1 MSSFA
6 PDVGDAVRPDG
17 TLKDTS
23 KINWSYDADESI
35 PFPLDNAS
43 GPSSGHALATVVAS
57 VQRTTCVGHPSQR
70 VLNALEAEAAES
82 ASRAPA
88 QNACKRKAI
97 SPLPDCCAHKNV
109 VNVISD
115 NDSDNNNDSDNDSD
129 GGTPSLPP
137 TEPASDNYE
146 SLQAMADADNLV
158 HSLPRLTISF
168 LLI

>member
-17 TLKDTS
+17 TLKDAS
-23 KINWSYDADESI
+23 EINWSYDADESI
-35 PFPLDNAS
+35 PFPSDNAS
-43 GPSSGHALATVVAS
+43 GPSSGHAPATVVAS
-57 VQRTTCVGHPSQR
+57 VRRTTRISRPSRR
-70 VLNALEAEAAES
+70 VLDALEAEAAES

-88 QNACKRKAI
+88 QNARKRKAI
-97 SPLPDCCAHKNV
+97 SPLPDQRAHKNV

-115 NDSDNNNDSDNDSD
+115 NDSDNGNNSNNNSD
-129 GGTPSLPP
+129 GGTPSPPP
-137 TEPASDNYE
+137 TEPASDDYE

-158 HSLPRLTISF
+158 RSLPRRTISF

>member
-6 PDVGDAVRPDG
+6 PDIGDAVRPDS

-23 KINWSYDADESI
+23 EINWSYDADKSI

-57 VQRTTCVGHPSQR
+57 VQRTTRISHPSR
-70 VLNALEAEAAES
+70 HILNALEAEAAEL

-88 QNACKRKAI
+88 QNACKCKAI
-97 SPLPDCCAHKNV
+97 SPLPDRRAHKNV

-115 NDSDNNNDSDNDSD
+115 NNNNSNDNSD
-129 GGTPSLPP
+129 GGTPSPPP
-137 TEPASDNYE
+137 TEPASDNYK

-158 HSLPRLTISF
+158 CSLLRLTISF